1 MKKSYISAPY
11 ILWIAIFTIIP
22 LSMLLY
28 YGLSIPSTN
37 GVTFSLKNIT
47 RVFEPI
53 YMQAMWRSVKLAGIS
68 TIICLLLAYPLAL
81 ILAKKSTSTS
91 TMIFVLILPMWMNFL
106 LRTYAWISILETNN
120 GLLNTALRFIG
131 LPTLNIMSTSYAIVL
146 GMVYNFLP
154 FMILPIY
161 NTLIKIDNSLLEASS
176 DLGANSLVT
185 FMKVTL
191 PLSIPGVIS
200 GISMVFM
207 PAVTSFVIP
216 NLLGGGKINL
226 IGNMIENQFLANY
239 DWYFGSSLSLV
250 LMVIILITMAILSR
264 FENNDKEVTLW

>member
-1 MKKSYISAPY
+1 MKKSFISTPY
-11 ILWIAIFTIIP
+11 LLWIVIFNIVP
-22 LSMLLY
+22 LGMLLY
-28 YGLSIPSTN
+28 YGLSVPSPN
-37 GVTFSLKNIT
+37 GVTFSMNNIT
-47 RVFEPI
+47 KVVEPI
-53 YMQAMWRSVKLAGIS
+53 YIKAMWRSIKLAGIS
-68 TIICLLLAYPLAL
+68 TIICLILAYPLAL
-81 ILAKKSTSTS
+81 IFAKKSTSTS
-91 TMIFVLILPMWMNFL
+91 TMIFVFILPMWMNFL
-106 LRTYAWISILETNN
+106 LRTYAWISILEINN
-120 GLLNTALRFIG
+120 GLLNTVLRFIN

-161 NTLIKIDNSLLEASS
+161 NTLIKIDVSLLEAAS
-176 DLGANSLVT
+176 DLGANSLVA
-185 FMKVTL
+185 FLKVTL

-239 DWYFGSSLSLV
+239 DWHFGSSLSLI
-250 LMVIILITMAILSR
+250 LMVIILITMAVLSR
-264 FENNDKEVTLW
+264 FENDDKEVSLC

>member
-1 MKKSYISAPY
+1 
-11 ILWIAIFTIIP
+11 
-22 LSMLLY
+22 MLLY
-28 YGLSIPSTN
+28 YGLSIPSSD
-37 GVTFSLKNIT
+37 GVTFSMENISK
-47 RVFEPI
+47 VFEPI
-53 YMQAMWRSVKLAGIS
+53 YMQAMWRSIKLAGIS
-68 TIICLLLAYPLAL
+68 TIICLILAYPLAL
-81 ILAKKSTSTS
+81 ILAKKSTSAS
-91 TMIFVLILPMWMNFL
+91 TMIFIFILPMWMNFL

-120 GLLNTALRFIG
+120 GLLNIALRSVG
-131 LPTLNIMSTSYAIVL
+131 LGTLNIMSTSYAIVL

-161 NTLIKIDNSLLEASS
+161 NTLIKIDDSLVEAAS
-176 DLGANSLVT
+176 DLGANSLIT
-185 FMKVTL
+185 FLKVTL

-226 IGNMIENQFLANY
+226 IGNMIENQFLGNY
-239 DWYFGSSLSLV
+239 DWHFGSSLSLI

-264 FENNDKEVTLW
+264 FENDDKEVSLW